1 MTQKRIGK
9 RTIKLNNMPTIIAAS
24 SVVGP
29 KEGQGPLKD
38 KFDMVLS
45 NDLNGEKTWE
55 LAESKMVQTV
65 MEMNVKKVNK
75 TLEDVDLLF
84 GGDLIN
90 QLFPASFAAR
100 ELGVP
105 FFGIYGACSTM
116 AEGLCLGSMAID
128 GEYARYVLCGASS
141 HYCTAERQFRFPLE
155 LGNQKPMTAQW
166 TVTGAGG
173 GLLAKD
179 G

>member
-45 NDLNGEKTWE
+45 NDLYGEKTWE

-84 GGDLIN
+84 G
-90 QLFPASFAAR
+90 
-100 ELGVP
+100 
-105 FFGIYGACSTM
+105 
-116 AEGLCLGSMAID
+116 
-128 GEYARYVLCGASS
+128 
-141 HYCTAERQFRFPLE
+141 
-155 LGNQKPMTAQW
+155 
-166 TVTGAGG
+166 
-173 GLLAKD
+173 
-179 G
+179 